1 MPDIQRL
8 AKLAAARAYPLL
20 KQANYGLQDM
30 LFEFGKSQ
38 TAPGKFQKQLEELNL
53 PRNQTFM
60 SMLSQVGSPLLE
72 TVGGVGGLPAMMGLL
87 DMMRG
92 GGNIGMLLRGK
103 DNSSPLAML
112 RSSTAADPNAVF
124 NPKPGDLQKAMT
136 PIVNTAPQP
145 QQSAPGV
152 VTPPPPPQQTPPAQP
167 APQPNVPAP
176 APGPITTM
184 NQTPPSGYVHHGGG
198 RYTSPTGNTGIIDPN
213 PGGLGPTPLGRQ
225 ILAQPA
231 VPKPQTAK
239 AAPGPITTMNQTPP
253 AGIKQPGESWTS
265 NMASAF
271 LPKPGTQTYYAN
283 EDTGYK
289 TMPTPGSPADTKLKQ
304 SYGTGSNGP
313 KP

>member
-1 MPDIQRL
+1 MPDIQKL
-8 AKLAAARAYPLL
+8 AKLAAAKAYPLL
-20 KQANYGLQDM
+20 KQANYGFQDM

-60 SMLSQVGSPLLE
+60 SMMTQVGSPLLE
-72 TVGGVGGLPAMMGLL
+72 TVGQVGGLPAMMGML

-112 RSSTAADPNAVF
+112 RSSTAADPNAVYQP
-124 NPKPGDLQKAMT
+124 NPGDLQKAMT
-136 PIVNTAPQP
+136 PTVSSAPQP

-152 VTPPPPPQQTPPAQP
+152 VPPPPPPQQTPPAQP
-167 APQPNVPAP
+167 APQPQPNVPAP
-176 APGPITTM
+176 AP
-184 NQTPPSGYVHHGGG
+184 
-198 RYTSPTGNTGIIDPN
+198 
-213 PGGLGPTPLGRQ
+213 
-225 ILAQPA
+225 
-231 VPKPQTAK
+231 K
-239 AAPGPITTMNQTPP
+239 PITTMNQTPP

-265 NMASAF
+265 NMARTF

-283 EDTGYK
+283 QDTGYK

-304 SYGTGSNGP
+304 SYGTGSNVP